1 MKGLRLEI
9 APGGNKQAM
18 AKTREPQEGKSR
30 LFMLVKPRVTP
41 PLHTRFSP
49 AVLANH
55 AYLKAVRDCGVEAP
69 LTIALERHEG
79 FVSVYKTV
87 CFDDSHEASRFNLD
101 FAERLVKMLLWKH
114 GGWRIVVGGPREV
127 GEHIR
132 RTYSS
137 GGARAFDAEFMGGV
151 YQRPFTVEISSPEK
165 APEPS
170 EGTMALGRHLEGCRI
185 GFDLGATDRKV
196 AAVVEGEPVFTEE
209 VVWDPGNA
217 ADPSYHHNEI
227 MAALKAA
234 AHHLPRVD
242 AIGGSSA
249 GIYIDNR
256 PRVAS
261 LFRAVPP
268 DLFETQVANLFLD
281 MQRAWGGIP
290 FEVVNDGEVTALA
303 GSMSL
308 RDNAVLG
315 IALGSSEAGGYV
327 TETGEL
333 TTWLNELAF
342 CPVDYDPEAPVDE
355 WSGDRGCG
363 AQYFSQQA
371 VFRLAEEAGIN
382 LDERLGPAQQLKFV
396 REMAQSGEERAKQIF
411 ETIGCYVGYGIAHY
425 ADFYVLRNVLIL
437 GRVTSG
443 EGGSIILRQ
452 AQEVLRKEFPELAQ
466 TLRLR
471 LPDEATRRVGQAVA
485 AASLPARR
493 L

>member
-1 MKGLRLEI
+1 VNR
-9 APGGNKQAM
+9 
-18 AKTREPQEGKSR
+18 
-30 LFMLVKPRVTP
+30 
-41 PLHTRFSP
+41 
-49 AVLANH
+49 
-55 AYLKAVRDCGVEAP
+55 AYLKAVRDSGKGVP

-79 FVSVYKTV
+79 FVSVYKTE
-87 CFDDSHEASRFNLD
+87 CFDDSHEASRFN
-101 FAERLVKMLLWKH
+101 FPYAERLVKFLLWKH
-114 GGWRIVVGGPREV
+114 GGWRIVVGGPRRV

-132 RTYSS
+132 QTYSS
-137 GGARAFDAEFMGGV
+137 QGARAFDAEFMGGV

-165 APEPS
+165 TPQPS

-196 AAVVEGEPVFTEE
+196 AAVVDGEAVFTEE
-209 VVWDPGNA
+209 VVWDPRNA
-217 ADPSYHHNEI
+217 ADPSYHYNEI
-227 MAALKAA
+227 MTGLKSAAG
-234 AHHLPRVD
+234 HLPRVD

-249 GIYIDNR
+249 GIYINNR

-261 LFRAVPP
+261 LYRAVPR
-268 DLFETQVANLFLD
+268 DLFETKIGSLFID
-281 MQRAWGGIP
+281 MKRAWEGIP

-308 RDNAVLG
+308 QDNAVLG

-327 TETGEL
+327 IETGEL

-342 CPVDYDPEAPVDE
+342 CPVDYDSEAPIDE

-363 AQYFSQQA
+363 ALYFSQQA
-371 VFRLAEEAGIN
+371 VFRLAAQAGID
-382 LDERLGPAQQLKFV
+382 LSERPGPAQQLKLV
-396 REMAQSGEERAKQIF
+396 QEMAQSGEGRARQIF

-443 EGGSIILRQ
+443 EGGNIILNR
-452 AQEVLRKEFPELAQ
+452 AQDVLQKEFPDLAKKI
-466 TLRLR
+466 RLR

-485 AASLPARR
+485 AASLPALVGNRE
-493 L
+493 